1 MQKDMFEGLSL
12 CDRNKFGVVWCPW
25 AVSKLPQGSGR
36 LCSRAGL
43 SPCVISFGPS
53 GFLRCQFWSESG
65 VPVPAQERL
74 F

>member
-1 MQKDMFEGLSL
+1 MFEGLSL
-12 CDRNKFGVVWCPW
+12 CGRNKFGVVWCPW

-43 SPCVISFGPS
+43 APCSVQFGAS
-53 GFLRCQFWSESG
+53 GHLSCRFWSESG
-65 VPVPAQERL
+65 SALPVQESL